1 MGLQLDALLAK
12 KGFKFMF
19 CKVGSV
25 GSVECSPPVGNKWIF
40 SKKLGPDSEFK
51 LEFGIVEYLPLVGN
65 E

>member
-1 MGLQLDALLAK
+1 
-12 KGFKFMF
+12 MF